1 MITSM
6 QWILISW
13 YLYFKKYLHIQISCV
28 LGILVIQMII
38 STCAGLP
45 ELIYWATKHLLS
57 AYDKPSIEQT
67 TEEQMSECCH

>member
-1 MITSM
+1 
-6 QWILISW
+6 
-13 YLYFKKYLHIQISCV
+13 
-28 LGILVIQMII
+28 MII